1 MAYFNMD
8 MHVQTDMAM
17 EMDKNMEIGKSMDM
31 IVDLPKDMIMT

>member
-1 MAYFNMD
+1 MD

>member
-31 IVDLPKDMIMT
+31 IVDLPKDMIIT